1 MTEPNRTD
9 EPAPETRDER
19 VARVM
24 RQLTAAQAIT
34 HIGSWEW
41 DARSNRVQ
49 WSDELYRIYGLEP
62 QSCEVTF
69 ESFLGRVHPDDRARI
84 QAEVGGALQAGTAF
98 SYHERVVR
106 PDGSIRE
113 LDTVGE
119 VRLDDAGRVTGLIGT
134 CRDVTEERLRDEQL
148 RLHAQI
154 VHDVQIALAV
164 WCVEDPNDASRMK
177 LVSFN
182 PAAERMLGVALP
194 PLAGKSL
201 REIVPYAAGG
211 RLESLILEVAREGGV
226 RETVIHGSRDPVRP
240 NRSIAFKA
248 FTLPGRCVGT
258 AIEDI
263 TAPMLAQRMALAE
276 QRIFEMI
283 AENAPLGSILTTL
296 ALAIEEQSPPTL
308 ASILLLDADRVH
320 IRHGAGPSLPD
331 DYNRALEGQAI
342 GPKAGSC
349 GTAMYTKRPVIV
361 TDIQIDPLW
370 EDYQD
375 LAQASGVRACW
386 SMPILATD
394 GHVLGTFAMYYQE
407 PRAPSKQDLALI
419 ARATHIAGIA
429 IERRQLEDE
438 LRALSAHLESVLE
451 EQRTGIAR
459 EIHDVLG
466 QALTA
471 LKLDLAWI
479 GRHAAAATE
488 MPRDALVGKVA
499 DLSVATDEIID
510 HVRRISA
517 ELRPG
522 VLDDLGL
529 LAALEWQAQE
539 FERRSHLICNI
550 QSNVPEDA
558 PLGAALSTAV
568 YRVFQE
574 ALTNVVRH
582 GAAKHVD
589 VRLEL
594 SDGWLEL
601 DVTDDGKGIAPGAID
616 SPRSLGLIG
625 IRERVKRLGG
635 TATVKGA
642 HAQGTIV
649 SVRIPIG
656 EAAQ

>member
-1 MTEPNRTD
+1 MTESNRLD
-9 EPAPETRDER
+9 EAPPETRDER

-41 DARSNRVQ
+41 DALSNRVQ

-62 QSCEVTF
+62 QSCEITF
-69 ESFLGRVHPDDRARI
+69 ESFLSRVHPEDRTRI
-84 QAEVGGALQAGTAF
+84 QGEVGAALRAGSPF
-98 SYHERVVR
+98 SYHERIVR

-119 VRLDDAGRVTGLIGT
+119 VRRDDAGRVAGLIGT
-134 CRDVTEERLRDEQL
+134 CRDVTEERQRDEQL

-154 VHDVQIALAV
+154 VNDVQIALAV
-164 WCVEDPNDASRMK
+164 WSVEDPNDVSRLR

-182 PAAERMLGVALP
+182 PAAERMLGVAVA
-194 PLAGKSL
+194 PLVGRSL

-211 RLESLILEVAREGGV
+211 RLESLIMEVGRGGGT
-226 RETVIHGSRDPVRP
+226 RQAVIHGSRDPMRP

-248 FTLPGRCVGT
+248 FALPGRCVGT

-263 TAPMLAQRMALAE
+263 TAPSLAQRMALAE
-276 QRIFEMI
+276 QRVFELI
-283 AENAPLGSILTTL
+283 AEGAPLGAVLTTL

-308 ASILLLDADRVH
+308 ASILLLDTDRLH
-320 IRHGAGPSLPD
+320 IRHGAAPSLPD
-331 DYNRALEGQAI
+331 EYNRALDGRPI

-349 GTAMYTKRPVIV
+349 GTAMYTRRSVIV
-361 TDIQIDPLW
+361 TDIELDPLW
-370 EDYQD
+370 ESYQD
-375 LAQASGVRACW
+375 LARASGVRACW
-386 SMPILATD
+386 SMPIVATD
-394 GHVLGTFAMYYQE
+394 GRVLGTFAMYYRE
-407 PRAPSKQDLALI
+407 PRAPSEQDLALI

-438 LRALSAHLESVLE
+438 LRALSAHLESALE
-451 EQRTGIAR
+451 EERTGIAR

-479 GRHAAAATE
+479 GRHAATSDIPHGAIVDKMTELAT
-488 MPRDALVGKVA
+488 
-499 DLSVATDEIID
+499 STDRIID
-510 HVRRISA
+510 HVRRISS

-529 LAALEWQAQE
+529 IAAIEWQAQE
-539 FERRSHLICNI
+539 FERRSDLTCTIRT
-550 QSNVPEDA
+550 NVPDDA
-558 PLGAALSTAV
+558 RVGDALSTAV
-568 YRVFQE
+568 FRVFQE

-582 GAAKHVD
+582 GAARRVD

-594 SDGWLEL
+594 NDGRLEL
-601 DVTDDGKGIAPGAID
+601 DVADDGKGIAPSAID

-635 TATVKGA
+635 TATVTRES
-642 HAQGTIV
+642 QGTLV

-656 EAAQ
+656 GVV

>member
-1 MTEPNRTD
+1 
-9 EPAPETRDER
+9 
-19 VARVM
+19 
-24 RQLTAAQAIT
+24 
-34 HIGSWEW
+34 
-41 DARSNRVQ
+41 
-49 WSDELYRIYGLEP
+49 
-62 QSCEVTF
+62 
-69 ESFLGRVHPDDRARI
+69 
-84 QAEVGGALQAGTAF
+84 
-98 SYHERVVR
+98 
-106 PDGSIRE
+106 
-113 LDTVGE
+113 
-119 VRLDDAGRVTGLIGT
+119 VTGLIGT
-134 CRDVTEERLRDEQL
+134 CRDVTEERQRDEQL

-154 VHDVQIALAV
+154 VQNVQIALAV
-164 WCVEDPNDASRMK
+164 WCVEDPNDARRMK
-177 LVSFN
+177 LLSFN
-182 PAAERMLGVALP
+182 PAAERMLSATLP

-226 RETVIHGSRDPVRP
+226 RQTVVHGSRDPVRP

-248 FTLPGRCVGT
+248 FALPGKCVGT

-263 TAPMLAQRMALAE
+263 TAPTLAQRMALAE

-283 AENAPLGSILTTL
+283 AEGAPLGPILTTL
-296 ALAIEEQSPPTL
+296 AVAIEEQSPPTL
-308 ASILLLDADRVH
+308 ASILLLDRDGVH
-320 IRHGAGPSLPD
+320 IRHAAGPSLSD
-331 DYNRALEGQAI
+331 DYNRALDGQAI

-361 TDIQIDPLW
+361 TDIQVDPLW

-394 GHVLGTFAMYYQE
+394 GRVLGTFAMYYQD

-429 IERRQLEDE
+429 IERRQLEEE
-438 LRALSAHLESVLE
+438 LRALSAHLESALE
-451 EQRTGIAR
+451 EERTTIAR

-479 GRHAAAATE
+479 GRHAADGAET
-488 MPRDALVGKVA
+488 PRNALVDKMA
-499 DLSVATDEIID
+499 ELSATTDEIID
-510 HVRRISA
+510 HVRRISS

-539 FERRSHLICNI
+539 FERRSHLTCII
-550 QSNVPEDA
+550 HTNVPEDA
-558 PLGAALSTAV
+558 PIGAALSTAV

-582 GAAKHVD
+582 GAAKRVD

-601 DVTDDGKGIAPGAID
+601 DVADDGRGITPSAID

-635 TATVKGA
+635 TAIVKGA
-642 HAQGTIV
+642 ESHGTVV
-649 SVRIPIG
+649 SVRIPMSG
-656 EAAQ
+656 AAS